1 MIISTSR
8 PIPFLFTAENH
19 PICTITVTLLSRS
32 TSEYCV
38 TFHSVNP
45 STSDIRFECSTNL
58 EGHEKDDLVLRISAL
73 LDQDQTLEF
82 SDFQSRIRLAISAPR
97 PLQYEFASTL
107 HVRDIS
113 QYANVNL
120 SIANAVSNREVLSEL
135 RRVLIS
141 M

>member
-1 MIISTSR
+1 MISTSR
-8 PIPFLFTAENH
+8 PIPLLFTAENH
-19 PICTITVTLLSRS
+19 PICTITVTLLSRN

-45 STSDIRFECSTNL
+45 STSDIRFECATNL
-58 EGHEKDDLVLRISAL
+58 ERHEKDDLVLRISAL
-73 LDQDQTLEF
+73 LDHDRPLEF
-82 SDFQSRIRLAISAPR
+82 SDFQSRISLRITAPQ
-97 PLQYEFASTL
+97 PLQCEFASAL

-113 QYANVNL
+113 RYANVNL
-120 SIANAVSNREVLSEL
+120 SISNAVSNREVLSEL